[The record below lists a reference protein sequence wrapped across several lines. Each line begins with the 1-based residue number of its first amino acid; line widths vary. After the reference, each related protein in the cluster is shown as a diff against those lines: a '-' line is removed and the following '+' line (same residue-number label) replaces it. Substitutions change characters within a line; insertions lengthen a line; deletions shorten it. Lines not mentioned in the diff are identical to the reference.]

1 MTPAR
6 LRLLSLLGPL
16 AAAGL
21 SLLAWTQVWV
31 TLTLDTGAVVE
42 ARGDVAASTV
52 PALSLALLALT
63 AALSLVGRTPR
74 VVLAVVELAL
84 GVGIAAASLG
94 VALAPVDRAAPAV
107 TALTGID
114 GEGAVAD
121 LVVSSATSAWVW
133 LALAGGVVA
142 VIAGLFT
149 ALTTHRWP
157 GRTRRYDTQDARGRV
172 GEDRL
177 GDWDA
182 LSDGDDPT
190 AR

>member
-1 MTPAR
+1 MTPPRVRRVA
-6 LRLLSLLGPL
+6 LLGPL
-16 AAAGL
+16 LAAGL

-63 AALSLVGRTPR
+63 AALALVGRAPR
-74 VVLAVVELAL
+74 VVLAVIEVGL
-84 GVGIAAASLG
+84 GVGITAAAVG
-94 VALAPVDRAAPAV
+94 VLLDPVDRAAPAV
-107 TALTGID
+107 TAVTGID
-114 GEGAVAD
+114 GQSAVAA
-121 LVVSSATSAWVW
+121 LVVASTTAAWVG
-133 LALAGGVVA
+133 LAVVGGVIA
-142 VIAGLFT
+142 VVTGLITTVT
-149 ALTTHRWP
+149 AHRWP
-157 GRTRRYDTQDARGRV
+157 ERTRRYDAQDARGRV